1 MRELTDR
8 KRRAQRAVYCKRR
21 VAGDKIVSDQARI
34 GSDRADGDGF
44 HRGIWRGSVDHHILA
59 VGRANVA
66 RCVNHPHLIEIVAI
80 GQRAAVV
87 IAPGRAGNGER
98 DPGYAAVDTDLRRL
112 VTGKRGGERAVDHH
126 RTDAGDKVA
135 GAKASVG
142 LQGIDI
148 NTHRRGAE
156 IDGNGVIAAAG
167 VADSVAHRGVN
178 HIGVAVR
185 QRGDIG
191 AAESV
196 APATARLHRGGIG
209 FAV

>member
-1 MRELTDR
+1 MRELTGR
-8 KRRAQRAVYCKRR
+8 KRRAQRAAHRKRR

-44 HRGIWRGSVDHHILA
+44 YCWIWRDGVDHHVLA
-59 VGRANVA
+59 VGRADVA
-66 RCVNHPHLIEIVAI
+66 RSINHPHLIEIVAI

-87 IAPGRAGNGER
+87 IAPGRAGNDKRG
-98 DPGYAAVDTDLRRL
+98 PGYAAVDTDLRRL
-112 VTGKRGGERAVDHH
+112 VTGKRSGERAVDHH
-126 RTDAGDKVA
+126 RTDAGDKVT
-135 GAKASVG
+135 GAKACVG

-156 IDGNGVIAAAG
+156 IDSNGVIAAVG

-178 HIGVAVR
+178 HVGVAVR

-191 AAESV
+191 AAEGV
-196 APATARLHRGGIG
+196 TPATAGLYRGGVG

>member
-21 VAGDKIVSDQARI
+21 VAGDKIVSDQACI
-34 GSDRADGDGF
+34 GGDRADGDGF

-59 VGRANVA
+59 VGGANVA
-66 RCVNHPHLIEIVAI
+66 RCVNHPHLIEIVTI

-87 IAPGRAGNGER
+87 IAPGCAGNGER
-98 DPGYAAVDTDLRRL
+98 GPGYTAVDTDLRRL

-126 RTDAGDKVA
+126 RADAGDKVA
-135 GAKASVG
+135 GAKTGVG

-148 NTHRRGAE
+148 NAHRRGAE
-156 IDGNGVIAAAG
+156 IDSNGVIAATG
-167 VADSVAHRGVN
+167 VANGVAHRGVN
-178 HIGVAVR
+178 HVSVAVC

-191 AAESV
+191 AAEGV
-196 APATARLHRGGIG
+196 APATAGLYRGGVG

>member
-1 MRELTDR
+1 MRELTGR
-8 KRRAQRAVYCKRR
+8 KRRPQRAAYRKRR
-21 VAGDKIVSDQARI
+21 VAGDKIVSNQSSI
-34 GSDRADGDGF
+34 GGDRADGDGF
-44 HRGIWRGSVDHHILA
+44 YCWIWRDGVDHHILA
-59 VGRANVA
+59 VSGTDVA
-66 RCVNHPHLIEIVAI
+66 RCVNHPYLIEIVTI

-87 IAPGRAGNGER
+87 IAPGRAGNGKR
-98 DPGYAAVDTDLRRL
+98 GPGYAAVDTDLRRL

-126 RTDAGDKVA
+126 RADAGDKVA

-156 IDGNGVIAAAG
+156 IDSNGVIAAAG
-167 VADSVAHRGVN
+167 VANSVAHRGVN
-178 HIGVAVR
+178 HVGIAVR

-191 AAESV
+191 AAEGV
-196 APATARLHRGGIG
+196 APATAGLYRGSVG